1 MVSLVVSVASSV
13 VSVFMSAAMVCSCSV
28 SRAMPL
34 DGKVAALAETGV
46 AGIFS
51 CLRRSC
57 WARMVVQATSLGAA
71 AFGVEED

>member
-1 MVSLVVSVASSV
+1 MVSSV
-13 VSVFMSAAMVCSCSV
+13 VSEFMFVTMVCSCSV
-28 SRAMPL
+28 SRAMVL
-34 DGKVAALAETGV
+34 DVTMSVAALAETGV

-57 WARMVVQATSLGAA
+57 WARMMVQATSLGAA